1 MLKIFKKGEG
11 KETEKHL
18 TRKCRK
24 LLKKRFLYCCEKL
37 AQEDLPAE
45 ERILYEHDIEFI
57 TKNMPERMIKSIDI
71 SGILAAFGSFVAM
84 IVSALISYR
93 LNNKGLYD
101 KRGDS
106 LLDPRN
112 FKK

>member
-1 MLKIFKKGEG
+1 MLNIFKKGE
-11 KETEKHL
+11 KEEKDRHI

-24 LLKKRFLYCCEKL
+24 LLRKRFLFCCEQL
-37 AQEDLPAE
+37 AKEDLPAE
-45 ERILYEHDIEFI
+45 ERELYEHDIEFI
-57 TKNMPERMIKSIDI
+57 TANMPERMIKSIDI

-84 IVSALISYR
+84 VVSALISYR
-93 LNNKGLYD
+93 LSNKGLYD

-106 LLDPRN
+106 LLNPLN

>member
-1 MLKIFKKGEG
+1 MLDIFKKGE
-11 KETEKHL
+11 KEEKDLCL

-24 LLKKRFLYCCEKL
+24 LLKKRFLYCCKQL
-37 AQEDLPAE
+37 ARTDLSLE
-45 ERILYEHDIEFI
+45 ERELYEHDIEFI
-57 TKNMPERMIKSIDI
+57 TANMPERMIKSIDI

-84 IVSALISYR
+84 VVSALISYR
-93 LNNKGLYD
+93 LSESGRYD

-106 LLDPRN
+106 LLNPLN

>member
-1 MLKIFKKGEG
+1 MLNIFKKGE
-11 KETEKHL
+11 KEEKELHI

-24 LLKKRFLYCCEKL
+24 YLKKRFLYCCEQL
-37 AQEDLPAE
+37 AKEDLSAE
-45 ERILYEHDIEFI
+45 DRALYEHDIEFI